1 MPQIVRYEVE
11 GYYRVRGQTDIPL
24 NKQKREWG
32 KWMDARDEEH
42 ARELLKLGMGR
53 LGTKRHHTGS
63 DTFSK
68 LRIVK
73 IHEDREVIAGD
84 VE

>member
-1 MPQIVRYEVE
+1 MAKVIRYEVE
-11 GYYRVRGQTDIPL
+11 GYYRVRGQSGIPL
-24 NKQKREWG
+24 NKQRREWG

-53 LGTKRHHTGS
+53 LGGKRHHAGS

-73 IHEDREVIAGD
+73 VKEKRKVIAGD
-84 VE
+84 VQ